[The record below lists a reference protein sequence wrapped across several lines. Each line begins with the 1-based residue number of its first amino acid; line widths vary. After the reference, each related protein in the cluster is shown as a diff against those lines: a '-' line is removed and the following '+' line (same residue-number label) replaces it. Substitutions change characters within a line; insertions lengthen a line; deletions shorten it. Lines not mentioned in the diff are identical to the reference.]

1 MQKCME
7 YALPC
12 RVPMMILVLEL
23 NVYKGGSRILERGGG
38 SGSMQNFEHLE
49 LEEMEIPSLKWY
61 FLHSEKA
68 KCLILQFARNKITKF
83 S

>member
-1 MQKCME
+1 ME

-23 NVYKGGSRILERGGG
+23 NVYRGGSRILEKGGGG

-49 LEEMEIPSLKWY
+49 SLKWY